1 MPAVPST
8 PRVKLRAATSRRVPR
23 TRATTNEAEADAEP
37 NMRLSRAILVML
49 LLHVVAVGGILAF
62 SLIKEQ
68 SGEKSAR
75 GSGRNA
81 DGAVSAED
89 SLLAPTGPGVPSKT
103 PQNTKPSIYV
113 VQPGETLLRIANDHG
128 VTVDALISANGARTA
143 MSSLHPGQELKLPEK
158 SPDPASAAAER
169 SSVVSDEAD
178 VSPSSAHGPAAAA
191 ASAAAKATHLPPDSG
206 KLYTVG
212 KGESPYVI
220 AQKLKVSYE
229 SLLKLNHIDDP
240 KKLKPGQKLHIPTAA
255 GSKS

>member
-8 PRVKLRAATSRRVPR
+8 PRVKLRATSRRVPR
-23 TRATTNEAEADAEP
+23 SRATTDAPESDAEP

-68 SGEKSAR
+68 NGE
-75 GSGRNA
+75 RNA
-81 DGAVSAED
+81 LNPTGNPGALEAED
-89 SLLAPTGPGVPSKT
+89 SLLAPTKTAAPSET
-103 PQNTKPSIYV
+103 SAQGGRPAVHV

-143 MSSLHPGQELKLPEK
+143 MSSLRPGQELKLPDK
-158 SPDPASAAAER
+158 SPDPASLLAER
-169 SSVVSDEAD
+169 SAVVSDEAD
-178 VSPSSAHGPAAAA
+178 GGSVPVHGP
-191 ASAAAKATHLPPDSG
+191 SAAPATAPKAGHLPPDSG
-206 KLYTVG
+206 KTYTVG

-240 KKLKPGQKLHIPTAA
+240 KKLKPGQKLRIPTPAN
-255 GSKS
+255 SKS

>member
-8 PRVKLRAATSRRVPR
+8 PRVKLRATSRRVPR
-23 TRATTNEAEADAEP
+23 SRATTDEPEIEAEP

-62 SLIKEQ
+62 SLIKERNGERSAPSATGS
-68 SGEKSAR
+68 SGALE
-75 GSGRNA
+75 
-81 DGAVSAED
+81 AED
-89 SLLAPTGPGVPSKT
+89 SLLAPTKAAGSSETSGQAGRPAVH
-103 PQNTKPSIYV
+103 V

-158 SPDPASAAAER
+158 SPDPASLLAER
-169 SSVVSDEAD
+169 SSVVPDEAD
-178 VSPSSAHGPAAAA
+178 GGQVPPHGPTATL
-191 ASAAAKATHLPPDSG
+191 ASASKTGHLPPDSG
-206 KLYTVG
+206 KTYTIG

-240 KKLKPGQKLHIPTAA
+240 KKLKPGQKLRVPSPAS
-255 GSKS
+255 SKS